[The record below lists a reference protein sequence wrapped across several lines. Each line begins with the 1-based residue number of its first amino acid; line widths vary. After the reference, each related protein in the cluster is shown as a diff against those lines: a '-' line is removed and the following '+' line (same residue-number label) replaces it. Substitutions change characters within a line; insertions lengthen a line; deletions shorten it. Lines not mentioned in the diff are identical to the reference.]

1 MTLSDRLTRLVGG
14 VGLLALLATGA
25 CADGAVDSPPP
36 PDDTPSAAVTSPS
49 AVPSP
54 QPADPSA
61 GSALALQLRDMAE
74 ADVVS
79 FLYAENLAMDL
90 YRPASGS
97 GPWPVVVLLH
107 GVTRDPSPKDF
118 GGLVG
123 WGQALAASGVA
134 AAVINYRPDDTLA
147 DPQGIEDVQAAVRLL
162 REKSVELEL
171 DGSRLALLG
180 FSAGGPSLITAAF
193 DPANQPVRAVAGLYP
208 VLDTTKIGGKTDV
221 AATLLNEVEKR
232 RTPVLLAYGADDT
245 VPGVNSALP
254 VLRRSAAT
262 EQGRIR
268 ILTHQAGGHAFDV
281 NNPDARSR
289 AIIQQVLTF
298 LTGRLG

>member
-1 MTLSDRLTRLVGG
+1 VSSRDRVTRLVGS
-14 VGLLALLATGA
+14 VSLLALVATGA
-25 CADGAVDSPPP
+25 CTEAGQEGPPP
-36 PDDTPSAAVTSPS
+36 PDDTPSAAATSPS
-49 AVPSP
+49 AAPSP

-61 GSALALQLRDMAE
+61 GSALALQLPGMAD

-79 FLYAENLAMDL
+79 FLYSENLAMDL
-90 YRPASGS
+90 YRPATGS
-97 GPWPVVVLLH
+97 GPWPVVMLLH
-107 GVTRDPSPKDF
+107 GVTQDPSPKDF

-147 DPQGIEDVQAAVRLL
+147 DQQGIEDVRAAVRLL
-162 REKSVELEL
+162 REKSAELEL

-180 FSAGGPSLITAAF
+180 FSAGGPSLVTAAF
-193 DPANQPVRAVAGLYP
+193 DPANQPVGAVAGLYP

-221 AATLLNEVEKR
+221 AATLLNDVRKR
-232 RTPVLLAYGADDT
+232 RTPVLLAYGADDS

-254 VLRRSAAT
+254 VLRRSPLT
-262 EQGRIR
+262 ERGQIR
-268 ILTHQAGGHAFDV
+268 LVTHPAGGHAFDV
-281 NNPDARSR
+281 RNPDARSR

-298 LTGRLG
+298 LTGRLR

>member
-1 MTLSDRLTRLVGG
+1 MSIRDRLTRLVGG

-25 CADGAVDSPPP
+25 CSGGAIDSPPP
-36 PDDTPSAAVTSPS
+36 PDDTLSAAATSPS

-54 QPADPSA
+54 EPVDPSA
-61 GSALALQLRDMAE
+61 GAALALQLPGMAD

-79 FLYAENLAMDL
+79 FLYSENLAMDL
-90 YRPASGS
+90 YRPATGS
-97 GPWPVVVLLH
+97 GPWRVVVLLH
-107 GVTRDPSPKDF
+107 GVTRDPSPKDY

-134 AAVINYRPDDTLA
+134 AAVINYRPDDTLQ
-147 DPQGIEDVQAAVRLL
+147 DREGIEDVQAAVRLL
-162 REKSVELEL
+162 REKSTELEL

-180 FSAGGPSLITAAF
+180 FSAGGPSLVTAAF
-193 DPANQPVRAVAGLYP
+193 DPANQPVSAVAGLYP
-208 VLDTTKIGGKTDV
+208 VLDTTKIGGETDV
-221 AATLLNEVEKR
+221 VATLLNEVEKR

-254 VLRRSAAT
+254 VLRRSPAT

-268 ILTHQAGGHAFDV
+268 LVTHPAGGHAFDV
-281 NNPDARSR
+281 NNQDARSR

-298 LTGRLG
+298 LTSQLR